1 MVIDNSKNKYFY
13 IRSFGCQYNEW
24 DAARLAFVLKNMG
37 LAEGDKTEADVVFL
51 LNCSVRKTGV
61 DRVMSFVKNYIKAGK
76 KVVVSGC
83 ILKNDSKIFKDKG
96 ATLWGG
102 EDFDRLKNILNIE
115 NGLVTSDFSLATN
128 LVPIMKGCNNFCSY
142 CAVPYTRGRE
152 ISRSAE
158 DIVTDVK
165 KVIESG
171 NKEVILLG
179 QNVNSYN
186 GHESIVA
193 SHESEIPP
201 LTPPKLGGE
210 ENELKISPPVLP
222 SRNDN
227 IVDENSPL
235 NLGGGRGGIKVGF
248 ATLLRI
254 INDIPG
260 DFVIKFTS
268 NHPKDMSEDIIE
280 AIANLPKVA
289 KEIHLPLQSGSNK
302 ILKMMNRPYT
312 REQYMELV
320 DKIIARIPDV
330 RISTDTIV
338 GFPGETEED
347 FQQTVEIFEKVKFYQ
362 AFNNKY
368 SSRSGTKAFPLG
380 DPISWEEKQRRW
392 RILNDLSFVKK

>member
-1 MVIDNSKNKYFY
+1 MIIDNSKNNKFY

-37 LAEGDKTEADVVFL
+37 LAESDKTEADVVFL

-61 DRVMSFVKNYIKAGK
+61 DRVMSFVKNYIKASK

-102 EDFDRLKNILNIE
+102 EDFDRLKSILNIKPE
-115 NGLVTSDFSLATN
+115 LRTPNSQLQTN

-171 NKEVILLG
+171 NNEVILLG
-179 QNVNSYN
+179 QNVNSYD
-186 GHESIVA
+186 
-193 SHESEIPP
+193 SEQ
-201 LTPPKLGGE
+201 
-210 ENELKISPPVLP
+210 
-222 SRNDN
+222 
-227 IVDENSPL
+227 
-235 NLGGGRGGIKVGF
+235 VGF

-312 REQYMELV
+312 REQYIELV
-320 DKIIARIPDV
+320 DKIIAQIPDV
-330 RISTDTIV
+330 KISTDTIV

-368 SSRSGTKAFPLG
+368 SPRSGTKAFPLG

-392 RILNDLSFVKK
+392 RILNDLSYKK

>member
-1 MVIDNSKNKYFY
+1 
-13 IRSFGCQYNEW
+13 
-24 DAARLAFVLKNMG
+24 
-37 LAEGDKTEADVVFL
+37 
-51 LNCSVRKTGV
+51 VRKTGV
-61 DRVMSFVKNYIKAGK
+61 DRVMSFTKNFIKEGK
-76 KVVVSGC
+76 KVIVSGC
-83 ILKNDSKIFKDKG
+83 ILKDDSKIFKDKG

-102 EDFDRLKNILNIE
+102 ENFDRLKSILNIKPE
-115 NGLVTSDFSLATN
+115 LPLLRQGYGRQATPNSQLQTN

-158 DIVTDVK
+158 EIVNDVK

-179 QNVNSYN
+179 QNVNSYKAPL
-186 GHESIVA
+186 SV
-193 SHESEIPP
+193 IPVQTGILRSP
-201 LTPPKLGGE
+201 GISLT
-210 ENELKISPPVLP
+210 
-222 SRNDN
+222 N
-227 IVDENSPL
+227 IAGPEDDEQF
-235 NLGGGRGGIKVGF
+235 GF
-248 ATLLRI
+248 AELLRI

-280 AIANLPKVA
+280 AIASLPRVA
-289 KEIHLPLQSGSNK
+289 KEIHLPLQSGSNN

-312 REQYMELV
+312 REQYIELV

-330 RISTDTIV
+330 KISTDTIV

-347 FQQTVEIFEKVKFYQ
+347 FQQTVDIFEKVKFYQ

-368 SSRSGTKAFPLG
+368 SPRSGTKAFPLG
-380 DPISWEEKQRRW
+380 NPISWEEKQRRW